1 MSQLIIRGTVA
12 VDGGEFHLAG
22 VTVRATVVPEV
33 HRSSDTSYA
42 RERLQ
47 LGLAVTAS
55 DGAFV
60 IETDALDERISR
72 WACAIQSCGEF
83 QFQLSCLDINDTL
96 LHETA
101 PMSYV
106 SEAPISIELREHSFK
121 TNPEHWQDLSRRLL
135 ESQTARIDSVASELT
150 TLSPGGIFRDWTVVQ
165 RLAML
170 GAMEQALLDPDN
182 VLGNSGMPVRLRQ
195 LTSESGIETA
205 RERLR
210 QIQRPDLLET
220 LNDSIDRAS
229 QFVSLRE
236 IIAYVDPERIDR
248 GDVTGGMNHY
258 LQPDDRV
265 AIDTIP
271 WVASPLVGYRDYLR
285 DRWVDHQRTEQQVGG
300 PNFNVAT
307 RNSMFARL
315 RNRLHQDFTVIS
327 TSDQPALRLLVG
339 ILRSIVQAPTG
350 AGYGFAIAPAAIEVQ
365 GERTDREYLDYLVSL
380 TKLSQSELEKRY
392 RLNLQRSE
400 LDTTNPVQQNIDTL
414 QRFFTDSYQSVLD
427 PFAVAPNRKAGLA
440 EPLIAL
446 FPLEGAGPFFLEY
459 EEWLER
465 EAAFFPENHFDPRS
479 TYRLECSRKNSEDA
493 RTRAG
498 EFNVAWRLPALAIW
512 QQGQVQPWCSR
523 LQPRRRQMAM
533 GAQSYRAVRS
543 HRSCSR

>member
-1 MSQLIIRGTVA
+1 
-12 VDGGEFHLAG
+12 
-22 VTVRATVVPEV
+22 
-33 HRSSDTSYA
+33 
-42 RERLQ
+42 
-47 LGLAVTAS
+47 
-55 DGAFV
+55 
-60 IETDALDERISR
+60 
-72 WACAIQSCGEF
+72 
-83 QFQLSCLDINDTL
+83 
-96 LHETA
+96 
-101 PMSYV
+101 
-106 SEAPISIELREHSFK
+106 
-121 TNPEHWQDLSRRLL
+121 
-135 ESQTARIDSVASELT
+135 
-150 TLSPGGIFRDWTVVQ
+150 
-165 RLAML
+165 
-170 GAMEQALLDPDN
+170 MEQALLDPDN
-182 VLGNSGMPVRLRQ
+182 VLGDSGMPVRLRQ

-265 AIDTIP
+265 GIDTIP
-271 WVASPLVGYRDYLR
+271 WVASPVVGYRDYLR
-285 DRWVDHQRTEQQVGG
+285 DRWVDHQRTEQQLGG
-300 PNFNVAT
+300 PNINVAT
-307 RNSMFARL
+307 RNTMYARL

-327 TSDQPALRLLVG
+327 TKDQPALRLLVG
-339 ILRSIVQAPTG
+339 ILRSVVQAPTG
-350 AGYGFAIAPAAIEVQ
+350 AGYGFGIAPAAIEAQ

-479 TYRLECSRKNSEDA
+479 TYRWNVLEELEDA

-498 EFNVAWRLPALAIW
+498 EFHVAWRLPALAIW
-512 QQGQVQPWCSR
+512 QQGQIQPRRSR

-533 GAQSYRAVRS
+533 GAESYRVVRS
-543 HRSCSR
+543 HQSCSR